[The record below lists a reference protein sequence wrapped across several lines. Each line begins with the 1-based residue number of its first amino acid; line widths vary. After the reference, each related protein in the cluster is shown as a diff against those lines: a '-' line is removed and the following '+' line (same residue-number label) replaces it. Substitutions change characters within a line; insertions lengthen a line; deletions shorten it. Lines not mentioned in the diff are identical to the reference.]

1 MIFVERIQKIKE
13 KAVLIWLSNGSIQVN
28 FPDCCVL
35 IQNEANAM
43 KPKQKKPLAHRKN
56 SDINIAAEKE
66 LNNDSILTE

>member
-13 KAVLIWLSNGSIQVN
+13 KAVLIWLSNGSTQVN

-35 IQNEANAM
+35 IQNEANSM
-43 KPKQKKPLAHRKN
+43 KPKHKKPLAHRKN
-56 SDINIAAEKE
+56 SDINVAVEKE